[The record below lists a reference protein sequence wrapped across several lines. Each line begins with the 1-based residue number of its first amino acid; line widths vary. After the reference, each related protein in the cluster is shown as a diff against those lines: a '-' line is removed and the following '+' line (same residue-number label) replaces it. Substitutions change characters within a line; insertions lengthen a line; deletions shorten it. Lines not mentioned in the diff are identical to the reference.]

1 MRAAPSCSTWSMSRW
16 KRPSWPPLETMAV
29 SPSTAS
35 KCWWGRP
42 AQPSGS
48 SSTNPRRMPRTH
60 HGLTRA
66 PKTGSTFADD
76 AQCHLRPSGFRD
88 RTLRVRHLLYLLSHP
103 TGGDR
108 LTRARKGTQISNPA
122 RSSRRGFFLVQEGT
136 HDAER
141 QSSTRNARRPRFAD
155 APFRRG
161 GGLDGAPA
169 LGRADGGG
177 SLDRKSTRLNSSH

>member
-1 MRAAPSCSTWSMSRW
+1 
-16 KRPSWPPLETMAV
+16 MAV

-66 PKTGSTFADD
+66 PKTGSTFDDD
-76 AQCHLRPSGFRD
+76 AQCHLRHSGFRA
-88 RTLRVRHLLYLLSHP
+88 RTLRVRHLLYLLSPP

-108 LTRARKGTQISNPA
+108 LTPARKGTQISTA
-122 RSSRRGFFLVQEGT
+122 VRSSRRGSVLVQEHTPG
-136 HDAER
+136 DNR
-141 QSSTRNARRPRFAD
+141 QSHHRKTRTTRP
-155 APFRRG
+155 P
-161 GGLDGAPA
+161 PPP
-169 LGRADGGG
+169 
-177 SLDRKSTRLNSSH
+177 

>member
-1 MRAAPSCSTWSMSRW
+1 
-16 KRPSWPPLETMAV
+16 MAV

-108 LTRARKGTQISNPA
+108 LTRARKGPQISNPA
-122 RSSRRGFFLVQEGT
+122 RSSRRGFLLVREGT
-136 HDAER
+136 HDEEK
-141 QSSTRNARRPRFAD
+141 N
-155 APFRRG
+155 
-161 GGLDGAPA
+161 
-169 LGRADGGG
+169 GRASCRERGCQYEEMTVVAV
-177 SLDRKSTRLNSSH
+177 SLKKQKIKRKNN